1 MTPMQ
6 QGSTE
11 PPALPAAPAHRWYHK
26 VSAVALSV
34 LCLEV
39 GLFLLLFPWTGY
51 WDHNYFSGLLPAW
64 SDYWDNG
71 YTRAAVSV
79 LGAVNLGIGL
89 GEIFR
94 LRRFSRRI
102 EE

>member
-6 QGSTE
+6 QGPTE
-11 PPALPAAPAHRWYHK
+11 PPVLPAEPAHRWYHK

-39 GLFLLLFPWTGY
+39 GLFLLLFPWTVY
-51 WDHNYFSGLLPAW
+51 WDSNYFSSLMPAW
-64 SDYWDNG
+64 SNYWDNG
-71 YTRAAVSV
+71 YVRAAVSV

-89 GEIFR
+89 REIGR
-94 LRRFSRRI
+94 LRRFSRRTA
-102 EE
+102 E

>member
-39 GLFLLLFPWTGY
+39 GLFLLLFPWTG
-51 WDHNYFSGLLPAW
+51 LLGP
-64 SDYWDNG
+64 
-71 YTRAAVSV
+71 
-79 LGAVNLGIGL
+79 
-89 GEIFR
+89 
-94 LRRFSRRI
+94 
-102 EE
+102 

>member
-11 PPALPAAPAHRWYHK
+11 PSALSASTPHRWYHK
-26 VSAVALSV
+26 ATAVALSV

-51 WDHNYFSGLLPAW
+51 WDRNYFSGLLPAW
-64 SDYWDNG
+64 TDYWDNG

-79 LGAVNLGIGL
+79 LGVVNLAIGL
-89 GEIFR
+89 VEIFR
-94 LRRFSRRI
+94 LRRFSRRMA
-102 EE
+102 E

>member
-11 PPALPAAPAHRWYHK
+11 PPILPAAPAHRWYHK
-26 VSAVALSV
+26 VSAVALSI

-51 WDHNYFSGLLPAW
+51 WDSNYFSGLLPAW

-79 LGAVNLGIGL
+79 LGAVNLGIGFR
-89 GEIFR
+89 EIFR

-102 EE
+102 AE

>member
-11 PPALPAAPAHRWYHK
+11 PPALSVAPPHRWYHK
-26 VSAVALSV
+26 ATAVALSV

-51 WDHNYFSGLLPAW
+51 WDRNYFSGLLPAW
-64 SDYWDNG
+64 TDYWDNS
-71 YTRAAVSV
+71 YTRTAVSV
-79 LGAVNLGIGL
+79 LGVVNLAIGL
-89 GEIFR
+89 AEIFR
-94 LRRFSRRI
+94 LRRFSRRVA
-102 EE
+102 E